1 MSYLYGDSSPS
12 TLKINFIDFLK
23 DALDFSVQVL
33 AADRRIREGGER
45 AVEARR
51 AGEGEV
57 TRLEA
62 LGAQI
67 AHAVDGAALGEANS
81 PTARC
86 ADSVLRSSAELVRGE
101 IDRVR
106 AGVAADQSKV
116 DAQAAGEREQCMQA
130 LGALLMRH
138 DLPEWSIDLRLEQQ
152 GGQRYVAWLT
162 GHAPF
167 GLDATLELEVPP
179 THLMAHVLRVDK
191 LVERLEVHAPEEGGW
206 IRKEV
211 KLRPQRLEKEYLTE
225 VRITGEETTLSLR
238 ANADGSGAGFDL
250 SVRAEA
256 PRVRLK
262 RVGEGASTDAAPFEL
277 SDADAQRVVELQ
289 EKLVLGCAE
298 LAPSRKR
305 LADARLDGKPLSE
318 HAEPRVMAERLIET
332 ITPTVQE
339 IGRRSLTPTEL
350 VLKRQLDG
358 GRREEIFV
366 SRDELRLKLAPLSD
380 AQRAL
385 FAPLGLADPATG
397 APAKAATS
405 GAAKAAPS
413 AAARTPSSDS
423 TPAYE
428 SKAAH
433 ESKPA
438 QESKAAH
445 ESKPAPEASK
455 PAPSEPAPLPSRRPK
470 PTPAPV
476 PVALAPP
483 LSSPEPSSPA
493 IAVGDD
499 EITELRLDAPIPGVN
514 TAPPAPPQVFKPK

>member
-1 MSYLYGDSSPS
+1 
-12 TLKINFIDFLK
+12 
-23 DALDFSVQVL
+23 
-33 AADRRIREGGER
+33 
-45 AVEARR
+45 
-51 AGEGEV
+51 
-57 TRLEA
+57 
-62 LGAQI
+62 
-67 AHAVDGAALGEANS
+67 
-81 PTARC
+81 
-86 ADSVLRSSAELVRGE
+86 AELVRGE

-238 ANADGSGAGFDL
+238 A
-250 SVRAEA
+250 EA

-366 SRDELRLKLAPLSD
+366 SRDELRLKLAPL
-380 AQRAL
+380 
-385 FAPLGLADPATG
+385 
-397 APAKAATS
+397 
-405 GAAKAAPS
+405 
-413 AAARTPSSDS
+413 
-423 TPAYE
+423 
-428 SKAAH
+428 
-433 ESKPA
+433 
-438 QESKAAH
+438 
-445 ESKPAPEASK
+445 
-455 PAPSEPAPLPSRRPK
+455 
-470 PTPAPV
+470 
-476 PVALAPP
+476 
-483 LSSPEPSSPA
+483 
-493 IAVGDD
+493 
-499 EITELRLDAPIPGVN
+499 
-514 TAPPAPPQVFKPK
+514 